1 MKQLLFEQLN
11 KINENQACVFSGH
24 RHLGEDF
31 SLKSLKKEIE
41 RLIKE
46 KKVNTFYC
54 GMAMGF
60 DLYAGEIVAKLKKK
74 FPVKLIA
81 CIPYYGQE
89 KGYLETDKK
98 RYFKLLKACDEQV
111 LLSDHYY
118 KGCPLKRNKYMVDNA
133 QFLICYLREQKGGTF
148 YTVNYFKKKYGEE
161 NIVYM

>member
-98 RYFKLLKACDEQV
+98 RYFKLLKACDEQ
-111 LLSDHYY
+111 LSCAIAKFEEMDA
-118 KGCPLKRNKYMVDNA
+118 GLTKRNQLYA
-133 QFLICYLREQKGGTF
+133 EYYE
-148 YTVNYFKKKYGEE
+148 NYKKRYVESILLKD
-161 NIVYM
+161 